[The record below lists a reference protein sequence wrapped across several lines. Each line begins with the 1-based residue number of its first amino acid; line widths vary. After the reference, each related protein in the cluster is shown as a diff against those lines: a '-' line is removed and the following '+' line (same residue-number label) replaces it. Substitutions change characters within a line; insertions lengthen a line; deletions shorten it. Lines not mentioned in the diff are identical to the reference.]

1 MMKVQIARLLG
12 VVLVSLFAFKALAS
26 ETLWID
32 VRSLEEY
39 QADHIEGHINIPH
52 ARIAGQIA
60 KHAQDKNTAINLY
73 CRSGRRAG
81 IALQTLETMGYTRVS
96 NIGGIADARTLLAKD
111 GKVTNSQVKDAQVK
125 ASQIKDAQ

>member
-1 MMKVQIARLLG
+1 MMKVQIARFLG
-12 VVLVSLFAFKALAS
+12 VVLVSLFALKALAS

-52 ARIAGQIA
+52 TRIAGEIGQYA
-60 KHAQDKNTAINLY
+60 RDKNGAINLY

-81 IALQTLETMGYTRVS
+81 IALQTLEAMGYTRVS
-96 NIGGIADARTLLAKD
+96 NVGGIADARTLLTKD
-111 GKVTNSQVKDAQVK
+111 DKVTNRQVKDT
-125 ASQIKDAQ
+125 QIKDAQ